1 MTIEELR
8 KELIKRFSNGAIRE
22 IVRKQTNLTC
32 DAYQQGWEDCYN
44 MFAELLKARG
54 IEL

>member
-1 MTIEELR
+1 MSIEEFR
-8 KELIKRFSNGAIRE
+8 KRFSNDTIRE
-22 IVRKQTNLTC
+22 IVRKQANLTC